1 MQNEKFVLQL
11 IENSIKTDLNSIIRM
26 QTDKDTLYAINIGGL
41 ARKLASP
48 LGSILLGVSGNL
60 ITPYVQNYIDSINSI
75 QEEECITIT
84 HDEALHMMV
93 SAFESASKGD
103 QDPSEINNAFEV
115 EYNKLKAK

>member
-26 QTDKDTLYAINIGGL
+26 KTDKDTLYAINIGNI

-93 SAFESASKGD
+93 SAFESASKGK
-103 QDPSEINNAFEV
+103 QDPSEIINAFEI
-115 EYNKLKAK
+115 EYNKLKTK